1 MVCFSPDIA
10 TGCSVND
17 NSYLYISLSA
27 KFSAALIKHYLVKH
41 YLIRELGKVP
51 TNTELIRLT
60 AGIGT

>member
-1 MVCFSPDIA
+1 MVCFSPGIA

-51 TNTELIRLT
+51 TKTKLIHLR